1 MSEFPSTNR
10 TKRLLLADVSLRSQP
25 SFGSVSKS
33 RANPNRPHRCRV
45 CECCKM
51 AFHGDFTPVLAKHT
65 KNLSLVD
72 NRAPFGDW
80 GQHRF
85 PWVGFLSS

>member
-1 MSEFPSTNR
+1 
-10 TKRLLLADVSLRSQP
+10 
-25 SFGSVSKS
+25 
-33 RANPNRPHRCRV
+33 
-45 CECCKM
+45 M